1 MAVTRDEAKLY
12 LRIDNDVE
20 DALIDNLIQS
30 STTTVENVLPLSDYT
45 TLPENIKT
53 SILYGVAYLYEN
65 RDTADFDAMIKL
77 MRAMLFSYR
86 DEVF

>member
-1 MAVTRDEAKLY
+1 MARV
-12 LRIDNDVE
+12 V
-20 DALIDNLIQS
+20 
-30 STTTVENVLPLSDYT
+30 T
-45 TLPENIKT
+45 TLPEDIKT
-53 SILYGVAYLYEN
+53 AILYGVAYLYEN

>member
-1 MAVTRDEAKLY
+1 MYCAIR
-12 LRIDNDVE
+12 
-20 DALIDNLIQS
+20 
-30 STTTVENVLPLSDYT
+30 LSDYT
-45 TLPENIKT
+45 TLPEDIKT
-53 SILYGVAYLYEN
+53 AILYGVAYLYEN